1 MNEENTVTNTKAP
14 KKEKKKQPLVCEIFD
29 YLEIFVFAATAVLL
43 LFTFSIRLCTVDGDS
58 MFDTLK
64 NGQMLLVSDI
74 FYTPDNNDII
84 VFHQSDN
91 SAKALNKPLVKRVI
105 ATEDQYYRIV
115 YEFVGEGEE
124 RYVEMLVYVSDDET
138 IDEKD
143 LVNESFIDYKQLC
156 DLENSQEAVYLHYS
170 QPNEDQTQYTMEG
183 KVPEGM
189 LFVMGDNRF
198 NSTDSRLQVGYVD
211 TRCVLGKVIYR
222 LTPMGPVK

>member
-91 SAKALNKPLVKRVI
+91 SAKALNKPVVCVCGSAEPTEAIYEAGIDAVFSI
-105 ATEDQYYRIV
+105 AKGPMKLEDALKNGP
-115 YEFVGEGEE
+115 E
-124 RYVEMLVYVSDDET
+124 L
-138 IDEKD
+138 
-143 LVNESFIDYKQLC
+143 
-156 DLENSQEAVYLHYS
+156 LENLCYNIA
-170 QPNEDQTQYTMEG
+170 G
-183 KVPEGM
+183 F
-189 LFVMGDNRF
+189 FVA
-198 NSTDSRLQVGYVD
+198 S
-211 TRCVLGKVIYR
+211 
-222 LTPMGPVK
+222 VKK